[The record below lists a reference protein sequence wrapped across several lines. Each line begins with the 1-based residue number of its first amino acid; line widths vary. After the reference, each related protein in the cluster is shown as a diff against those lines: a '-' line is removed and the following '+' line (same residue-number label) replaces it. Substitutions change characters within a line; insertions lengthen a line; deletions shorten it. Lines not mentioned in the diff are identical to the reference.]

1 MFGYIKPQ
9 KGMLRVFEW
18 EQYRAVYCGLC
29 HALGEEFGFC
39 ARFLVNYDFTFLAL
53 ILMRAGGERAQIVRR
68 RCVAHPFCKR
78 CAMTTSPALRA
89 AAAASVILSHWQLCD
104 AVEDKSFWRG
114 IPARAARGLTRRSY
128 RRARRKLPEF
138 DRLVRGCL
146 DELHALE
153 RARVASLDRPA
164 DTFARIL
171 AALSACCDAAD
182 MRRILHELFYHIGRV
197 IYLTDAL
204 CDVEED
210 LKSGGYNPVVLRY
223 SVSEAPLA
231 PSVRDAL
238 CATIF
243 QSVHAA
249 CAAAALLDAGSESG
263 IIENIL
269 QRGIPEIVRHAAMGE
284 RPKKERR
291 HERSI

>member
-53 ILMRAGGERAQIVRR
+53 ILMRAGGERAQIARR
-68 RCVAHPFCKR
+68 RCVAQPFCKR

-89 AAAASVILSHWQLCD
+89 AAAATVILSHWQLCD

-114 IPARAARGLTRRSY
+114 IPARAARAMTRRAY

-153 RARVASLDRPA
+153 RAGSDSLDRTA
-164 DTFARIL
+164 DAFARIL
-171 AALSACCDAAD
+171 RAAAPEGEDEGRNRALGQ
-182 MRRILHELFYHIGRV
+182 LLYHVGRW
-197 IYLTDAL
+197 IYLLDAW
-204 CDVEED
+204 DDREKDEKNGD
-210 LKSGGYNPVVLRY
+210 YNPVNRRFPVCGAAEREYLRTTLRH
-223 SVSEAPLA
+223 SRNLA
-231 PSVRDAL
+231 GSAL
-238 CATIF
+238 
-243 QSVHAA
+243 
-249 CAAAALLDAGSESG
+249 ALLEQGRWTP
-263 IIENIL
+263 ILENIVYL
-269 QRGIPEIVRHAAMGE
+269 GMPAAEEMVFAGTWRGGKRQRRRGLVR
-284 RPKKERR
+284 
-291 HERSI
+291 